1 MIDKRNVTSRHAAK
15 KLLLFVIVL
24 LLMIFV
30 FLFSAEIGWL
40 DFLNNQEKILI
51 VVKKSGLFG
60 PLIIIFLIAVAIIV
74 TPIPSA
80 PVAIVSGALYGH
92 TFGTIYVV
100 IGALL
105 GALGA
110 FMISRKLGYDYIN
123 KKLHQKIPEKI
134 LGSQNTLMMI
144 VFVTRLAPFISFD
157 VISYA
162 AGLTKLT
169 LLRFTL
175 ATLMGIIPISFV
187 LAHLGSEVENGEI
200 KSIVIALLLLG
211 FFTLMPL
218 IIKKLTTNSSEGR
231 K

>member
-1 MIDKRNVTSRHAAK
+1 MNDHAVK
-15 KLLLFVIVL
+15 KLIIYVSFL
-24 LLMIFV
+24 LLTIFV
-30 FLFSAEIGWL
+30 FIQTMESGWL
-40 DFLNNQEKILI
+40 DILKNQERLSGIVKELGLI
-51 VVKKSGLFG
+51 G
-60 PLIIIFLIAVAIIV
+60 PVAIISLIAFAIII

-100 IGALL
+100 IGALS
-105 GALGA
+105 GALCA

-123 KKLHQKIPEKI
+123 GKLHQQMPEKI
-134 LGSQNTLMMI
+134 FGSQNTLMMI

-200 KSIVIALLLLG
+200 ESIVIALLLLG

-218 IIKKLTTNSSEGR
+218 IIKKLTTNSNEGS
-231 K
+231 KW

>member
-1 MIDKRNVTSRHAAK
+1 MNDHAVK
-15 KLLLFVIVL
+15 KLIIFVSFL
-24 LLMIFV
+24 LLTIFV
-30 FLFSAEIGWL
+30 FIQTMESGWL
-40 DFLNNQEKILI
+40 DILKNQERLSGIVKELGLI
-51 VVKKSGLFG
+51 G
-60 PLIIIFLIAVAIIV
+60 PVAIISLIAFAIII

-100 IGALL
+100 IGALS
-105 GALGA
+105 GALCA

-123 KKLHQKIPEKI
+123 GKLHQQMPEKI
-134 LGSQNTLMMI
+134 FGSQNTLMMI

-200 KSIVIALLLLG
+200 ESIVIALLLLG

-218 IIKKLTTNSSEGR
+218 IIKKLTTNSNEGS
-231 K
+231 KW

>member
-1 MIDKRNVTSRHAAK
+1 MNDHAVK
-15 KLLLFVIVL
+15 KLIIFVSFL
-24 LLMIFV
+24 LLTIFV
-30 FLFSAEIGWL
+30 FIQTMESGLL
-40 DFLNNQEKILI
+40 DVLKNQERLSGIFKELGLI
-51 VVKKSGLFG
+51 G
-60 PLIIIFLIAVAIIV
+60 PVAIISLIAFAIII

-123 KKLHQKIPEKI
+123 KKLHQKMPEKI

-200 KSIVIALLLLG
+200 ESIVNALLLLG

-218 IIKKLTTNSSEGR
+218 IIKKLTTNSSEGS

>member
-1 MIDKRNVTSRHAAK
+1 MNDHAVK
-15 KLLLFVIVL
+15 KLIIFVSFL
-24 LLMIFV
+24 LLTIFV
-30 FLFSAEIGWL
+30 FIQTMESGLL
-40 DFLNNQEKILI
+40 DVLKNQERLSGIFKELGLI
-51 VVKKSGLFG
+51 G
-60 PLIIIFLIAVAIIV
+60 PVAIISLIAFAIII

-80 PVAIVSGALYGH
+80 PIALVSGALYGH

-105 GALGA
+105 GALSA
-110 FMISRKLGYDYIN
+110 FMISRTLGYDYIN
-123 KKLHQKIPEKI
+123 KKLHQKMPEKI

-175 ATLMGIIPISFV
+175 ATLMGIIPISFI
-187 LAHLGSEVENGEI
+187 LAHLGSEVESGEI
-200 KSIVIALLLLG
+200 KSIVTALLLLG
-211 FFTLMPL
+211 FFTLILL
-218 IIKKLTTNSSEGR
+218 IIKKLATNSNKGS